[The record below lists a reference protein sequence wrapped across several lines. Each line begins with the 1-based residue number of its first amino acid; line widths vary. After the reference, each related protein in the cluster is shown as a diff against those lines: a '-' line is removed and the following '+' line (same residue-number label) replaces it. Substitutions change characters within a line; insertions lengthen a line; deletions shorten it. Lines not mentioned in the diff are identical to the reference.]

1 MSGFRRA
8 LAALGCALLLSGFA
22 PAALAAPGKPV
33 PVDTPQRLA
42 VPVARSMTLL
52 CSGYTACA
60 NKGMGNGGYQAVNNQ
75 MFWRMYS
82 GHNCTNYAA
91 YRMVHSGLPNSR
103 PWSGEGNASN
113 WGHAMS
119 SITDGVPTVGAVAW
133 YDKYVRPAGSAGHV
147 AYVERVIS
155 PDEIII
161 SQDSWG
167 GDFSW
172 ARVTRS
178 GGSWPS
184 GFVHFNDL
192 TLRNVARPAVT
203 GLAKVGARL
212 TASAGSWTPEN
223 ASTTYSYQWRAGGV
237 DIAGAT
243 APSLRLTAAQQGK
256 RVTVRVTASRPGY
269 PARAVW
275 SGPTAVVLPGVLSN
289 GTPPEVTA
297 DGGGEAT
304 VDHPLSVSTGAWTPA
319 PDQLAYQWYADGVM
333 LEGQIGSTYT
343 PGAAQLGQAL
353 TVTVTA
359 SRQGYDPVTVSSA
372 PVTVQPATFVVKATP
387 TLQGVPR
394 LGESLTFDPG
404 SWSPT
409 APGDVTVTWLRDGAP
424 IEGALQTTYALTPDD
439 LGHRIAAQMTV
450 VRPGYTNLVQT
461 TAPTLRVKTRPT
473 MRLDA
478 TRPGRGRLKVALTVR
493 APGAGVAPGTVVLT
507 SHGKVLAELTL
518 RDGSATT
525 TLDGL
530 PAGPMTMRLRYQ
542 GTRWITRTVFTR
554 TVVIR

>member
-22 PAALAAPGKPV
+22 PAALAAPGKPA

-42 VPVARSMTLL
+42 VPVSRSMTLL

-192 TLRNVARPAVT
+192 TLKNVARPAVT

-212 TASAGSWTPEN
+212 TASAGSWTPTN
-223 ASTTYSYQWRAGGV
+223 SSTTYSYQWRAGSV
-237 DIAGAT
+237 EIPGAT
-243 APSLRLTAAQQGK
+243 APSLRLKAAQQGT
-256 RVTVRVTASRPGY
+256 RVTVRVTATRPGY
-269 PARAVW
+269 PARSVW
-275 SGPTAVVLPGVLSN
+275 SSPTAVVLPGVLSN

-304 VDHPLSVSTGAWTPA
+304 VDHPLSVSTGAWTPT
-319 PDQLAYQWYADGVM
+319 PDKLDYQWYADSVM
-333 LEGQIGSTYT
+333 LEGEIGSTYT

-359 SRQGYDPVTVSSA
+359 SREGYDPVTATSA
-372 PVTVQPATFVVKATP
+372 AVTVQPATFVVKATP
-387 TLQGVPR
+387 ALQGAPR

-409 APGDVTVTWLRDGAP
+409 APGDVTVTWLRDGVP
-424 IEGALQTTYALTPDD
+424 IEGALQTTYALTSDD

-461 TAPTLRVKTRPT
+461 SAPTLRVKTTPT
-473 MRLDA
+473 LRLRA
-478 TRPGRGRLKVALTVR
+478 SRPGRGRLVLSLNVR
-493 APGAGVAPGTVVLT
+493 APGLDSVPGIVVLR
-507 SHGKVLAELTL
+507 SHGQVLKQLTL
-518 RDGSATT
+518 RDGAAATT
-525 TLDGL
+525 LRGL
-530 PAGPMTMRLRYQ
+530 PPGPTTVKVRYQ
-542 GTRWITRTVFTR
+542 STRWTTGATLWR